1 MAESGVHVDDAI
13 YSDIWHG
20 LFFLS
25 RDHKSAHDAILSSLH
40 STEQNSIVP
49 YFDDDMD
56 DFMADTLL

>member
-49 YFDDDMD
+49 YFDNDID
-56 DFMADTLL
+56 DFIADTLL